1 MQDIINDA
9 WLCSRATESKPS
21 TWNYKQNKHIKF
33 CCVLGMLT
41 EFSKTEQ
48 QQTKK
53 GNKIAETTSNN
64 TLYNST
70 QQQTTIATRSYR
82 TTSWTLAVFS
92 CAREKSKFFGIK
104 LAVQHRWKYSW
115 ASFNAATPLRLRS
128 LNILIQKQNNVKC
141 KRVVDKKTQQ
151 GSNRMVN

>member
-1 MQDIINDA
+1 
-9 WLCSRATESKPS
+9 
-21 TWNYKQNKHIKF
+21 
-33 CCVLGMLT
+33 MLT

-53 GNKIAETTSNN
+53 GNRIAEATSNN

-70 QQQTTIATRSYR
+70 QQQTTIATPSYR

-104 LAVQHRWKYSW
+104 LAVQHR
-115 ASFNAATPLRLRS
+115 
-128 LNILIQKQNNVKC
+128 
-141 KRVVDKKTQQ
+141 
-151 GSNRMVN
+151 